1 MPNQTRQLAAILF
14 TDIVGSTAMMQKDEQ
29 GAMSVNKRYVTVLK
43 ECVPQHRGEILN
55 DFGDGSLCCFGSTTE
70 ALRCA
75 IEMQQKF
82 QQEPKV
88 PLRIGL
94 HVGEIFF
101 ENGKIFGDGVNVA
114 SRVQSLGIA
123 NSILFSSQINTQI
136 KNQQEFKGISVG
148 SFHFKNVDEPMEIF
162 ALVNAGLT
170 VPKKEELTGKLKEIQ
185 KKSAGR
191 KWIITAMA
199 VVLLAFSYFMY
210 QNFFHKTGFS
220 GEKTIAVL
228 PFENAGV
235 PDSEEYI
242 SDGITQDIINNLSK
256 ISSLQK
262 VIAWFSVRGFKKTT
276 KSLKQIADD
285 LGVAAIL
292 SGSIEKHE
300 GKVHIIAELIE
311 VSTNKR
317 LWGDDF
323 EYDSKDILSIQSK
336 VAEEIIATLKVNLSP
351 EEKKNLTKNYTDNP
365 EAYRLYRKGRWY
377 WDKRSKESY
386 DSAEANY
393 KRALELDPDYVLA
406 YAGLADCY
414 TFNQQGLS
422 QIDAISIARD
432 YTNKALMLDSTL
444 TEALTT
450 KAFIQS
456 HFDYDWKGAE
466 VALEKIIRDNSN
478 YPIAHQYYGN
488 VLICTGHSDAAI
500 AETKKALALDP
511 LSSVLNMV
519 LGRDYYHARN
529 YDQAITQLQKT
540 ITLYPKFLSAYW
552 HLGNTFL
559 QKKMYSQAIDAYSK
573 LPARSFEL
581 GLNGT
586 LLLSLAYSASGD
598 KTKAMDE
605 FKKISQ
611 EDYLKIDPVVVGEF
625 YISQG
630 NFDEA
635 LEQLERGF
643 DSHSIMM
650 IALKIDPFLD
660 PIRNEPR
667 FKALLKKMNLE

>member
-1 MPNQTRQLAAILF
+1 MQPSRRLAAILF

-29 GAMSVNKRYVTVLK
+29 AALLINKRYVAVLK
-43 ECVPQHRGEILN
+43 QFVSSHGGEILN
-55 DFGDGSLCCFGSTTE
+55 DFGDGSLCTFASATQ
-70 ALRCA
+70 AVKCA
-75 IEMQQKF
+75 IEMQQQF
-82 QQEPKV
+82 QFEPKV

-101 ENGKIFGDGVNVA
+101 EDGKVFGDGVNVA
-114 SRVQSLGIA
+114 SRIQSLGIA
-123 NSILFSSQINTQI
+123 NSILFSSQINSQI
-136 KNQQEFKGISVG
+136 RNQQEFKSVTVG
-148 SFHFKNVDEPMEIF
+148 KFEFKNVDEPMEVF
-162 ALVNAGLT
+162 ALSKEGLI
-170 VPKKEELTGKLKEIQ
+170 VPRKEEMKGKLKEIE
-185 KKSAGR
+185 KKSARR
-191 KWIITAMA
+191 KWALTAI
-199 VVLLAFSYFMY
+199 VILLLAGSYFIY
-210 QNFFHKTGFS
+210 QNFFKAPGFS

-228 PFENAGV
+228 PFENIGA

-242 SDGITQDIINNLSK
+242 SDGITQDIINSLSK

-285 LGVAAIL
+285 LGVTAIL
-292 SGSIEKHE
+292 SGNIEKHE
-300 GKVHIIAELIE
+300 GKIHIIAELIE

-323 EYDSKDILSIQSK
+323 EYDGKEILSIQSR
-336 VAEEIIATLKVNLSP
+336 VAEEIIAALKVNLSP
-351 EEKKNLTKNYTDNP
+351 EEKKNLTRNYTDNP
-365 EAYRLYRKGRWY
+365 EAYRLYRKGRWF

-393 KRALELDPDYVLA
+393 KRALELDPDYALA

-414 TFNQQGLS
+414 TFNQPVLS
-422 QIDAISIARD
+422 QIEAISIARD

-466 VALEKIIRDNSN
+466 AAFKKIISDNPN
-478 YPIAHQYYGN
+478 YPIAHLYYGN
-488 VLICTGHSDAAI
+488 VLMWTGNSDAAI
-500 AETKKALALDP
+500 NETKKALALDP

-519 LGRDYYHARN
+519 LGRDYYDARN
-529 YDQAITQLQKT
+529 YDQAIAQLQKT
-540 ITLYPKFLSAYW
+540 ITLSPNFNSSYW

-559 QKKMYSQAIDAYSK
+559 QKKMYSEAIDAYSK
-573 LPARSFEL
+573 LAPGNFDF
-581 GLNGT
+581 GLTGMI
-586 LLLSLAYSASGD
+586 LLSQAYSVSGD
-598 KTKAMDE
+598 KRKAKDE
-605 FKKISQ
+605 FQKISK
-611 EDYLKIDPVVVGEF
+611 EDYLKIDPVLVAEF

-630 NFDEA
+630 NIDEA
-635 LEQLERGF
+635 LDQLERGF

-650 IALKIDPFLD
+650 VGLKIEPFLD

-667 FKALLKKMNLE
+667 FKALMKKMNLD